1 MDNISREILKV
12 KIAGY
17 KGTGFQDAL
26 DRVFLCVYGNN
37 FQRIKQKRD
46 AGSDGILHGNTI
58 LAAYSPETYNL
69 RDFKKK
75 VRDDFD
81 SYTNNWVSTHDD
93 WTVVTNLEL
102 TTSMHQYVKSLKNN
116 ARIICI
122 ESLLELIL
130 SQTWTVKLAVFRALD
145 IPDNYINNDV
155 ISTVIEDLIQIS
167 EEGGVFSPYT
177 KPAYIT
183 DKIELNTSPENR
195 EAFTEEYEES
205 LFSFSIIAHVVK
217 NRRQPSV
224 AALRNK
230 IRATFISLSG
240 SFEAKLIHLANT
252 LAQNK
257 SVDDFYMF
265 NLRVV
270 LIYFFE
276 QCLFGIKSKSEVVN
290 D

>member
-17 KGTGFQDAL
+17 KVTGFQDAL
-26 DRVFLCVYGNN
+26 DRVFLCVYGDS

-46 AGSDGILHGNTI
+46 AGSDGILHGKTI
-58 LAAYSPETYNL
+58 LAAYSPETYSL

-75 VRDDFD
+75 IAGDFD
-81 SYTNNWVSTHDD
+81 SYNNNWASTHNE

-102 TTSMHQYVKSLKNN
+102 TTSMHQYVKSLKYN
-116 ARIICI
+116 AQIICI

-130 SQTWTVKLAVFRALD
+130 RQTWTVKLAIFRALD
-145 IPDNYINNDV
+145 IPDYYINNDV
-155 ISTVIEDLIQIS
+155 ISTIIEDLIQVS
-167 EEGGVFSPYT
+167 EEGKVISPYT

-183 DKIELNTSPENR
+183 DKIGLNTSQEHR
-195 EAFTEEYEES
+195 EAFIDEYEES
-205 LFSFSIIAHVVK
+205 LSSFSIIAHIVK

-230 IRATFISLSG
+230 IRSSFIALSG
-240 SFEAKLIHLANT
+240 SFEAKLVQLANI

-257 SVDDFYMF
+257 SIDDFYMY

-276 QCLFGIKSKSEVVN
+276 QCLFGIKSKSEVLN